1 MMSDVPGITTH
12 VLDTSSGG
20 PAVGVEVALEV
31 RREGGWEP
39 MSDGVTGADGR
50 SGDLVPSGVELEV
63 ATYRIRFGSGS
74 YFAASGVRSFY
85 PEVDVQFEITEPAE
99 HHHVP
104 LLLSPFGYST
114 YRGT

>member
-1 MMSDVPGITTH
+1 MMNGVPKITTH

-20 PAVGVEVALEV
+20 PAAGVAVALEV
-31 RREGGWEP
+31 RREGEWEP
-39 MSDGVTGADGR
+39 VGEGVTGADGR
-50 SGDLVPSGVELEV
+50 SGELVPAGARVENAV
-63 ATYRIRFGSGS
+63 YRIRFGSGA

-85 PEVDVQFEITEPAE
+85 PEVDVQFEIVDPGE